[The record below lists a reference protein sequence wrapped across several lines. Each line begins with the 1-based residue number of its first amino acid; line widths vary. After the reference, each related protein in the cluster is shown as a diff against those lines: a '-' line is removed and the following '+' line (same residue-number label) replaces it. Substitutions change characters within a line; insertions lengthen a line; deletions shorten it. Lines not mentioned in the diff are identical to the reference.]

1 MDVVKAAFARNK
13 LTAEWQQFWPIDA
26 ADVEKRIKSCAA
38 FLIDHPVSPDR
49 GVIGRYEAFLKS
61 VQWREKGD
69 DDSDQPVR
77 SRLRAMFSGKL
88 INEGHVLRGKDGKSY
103 YLPKETDYT
112 NRKNVTLKY
121 VAGFNDELKSTKE
134 IEVDELETLK
144 TEPPPQ
150 KVIADHVFQ
159 TVSDVSVEGW
169 DPYLQKVAQSL
180 VAAKNVDDFLR
191 YLLLLKTL
199 QHAASGNSL
208 LELELKK
215 TLADLNDPQMDLSAS
230 WMDPNDSS
238 AKSSRQ
244 LAAVLLKRVTDL
256 DGAWKRAAASQD
268 NLSYEIFRQTLPIG
282 WVERTGDR
290 KWILRTHW
298 SSERKHRL
306 VCVSPAGED
315 GIRDWLPVGTAQGS
329 SVELD
334 IPASGGLLEGT
345 FVFASPLPST
355 QKTASVR

>member
-1 MDVVKAAFARNK
+1 M
-13 LTAEWQQFWPIDA
+13 
-26 ADVEKRIKSCAA
+26 
-38 FLIDHPVSPDR
+38 
-49 GVIGRYEAFLKS
+49 
-61 VQWREKGD
+61 
-69 DDSDQPVR
+69 
-77 SRLRAMFSGKL
+77 
-88 INEGHVLRGKDGKSY
+88 
-103 YLPKETDYT
+103 
-112 NRKNVTLKY
+112 
-121 VAGFNDELKSTKE
+121 
-134 IEVDELETLK
+134 
-144 TEPPPQ
+144 
-150 KVIADHVFQ
+150 
-159 TVSDVSVEGW
+159 EGW